1 MTDDRRRAQSPAP
14 PWTEPD
20 PRQTLPYAATVASPK
35 AQGLHPHR
43 VVGPAAPQGTPPPP
57 AELAQASVPPARA
70 PERGPE
76 LAQASVPPAR
86 GPAAQELALAAT
98 TPRLEGA
105 TLDMQPPS
113 KRGGSRRGSRQSD
126 SPHTLDATLE
136 LPAADR
142 AGEPLRLEPG
152 QKIGHFVIR
161 KRLGEGGMGVVLA
174 CHDADLGRPAAIKL
188 LKAEVDLPQY
198 RARLLREAQ
207 AMARLEHPN
216 VVRVYEVGSERGRL
230 FVAMELVDGVTLT
243 EWLAGGRRPWREV
256 LGVFTQVGDGL
267 AAAHRA
273 GLIHRDFKPDN
284 VLVDRGGCARV
295 ADFGLARI
303 VPDVAA
309 RGTAAP
315 ALGVSLTRSGVMMGT
330 PGYMAP
336 EQQAGSKV
344 DARADQYSYCIA
356 LREALL
362 GGRIVRLDAATW
374 RHVPGALRA
383 IVERGLS
390 LEPEERFASM
400 DELLAA
406 LRRVERRRRAAVS
419 VAIAALAIAGGIATT
434 AILMTRD
441 REPARAPQPAGG
453 GAPAEVQPRVQPA
466 PPGAP
471 GPGAAPQP
479 GR

>member
-1 MTDDRRRAQSPAP
+1 MTDDRHRAQAPAP

-20 PRQTLPYAATVASPK
+20 PRETLPYAATVASSK
-35 AQGLHPHR
+35 AQGLHR
-43 VVGPAAPQGTPPPP
+43 VIGSAAPQGTPPPP
-57 AELAQASVPPARA
+57 ELAQASVPPERGPVLAQASVPPAR
-70 PERGPE
+70 E
-76 LAQASVPPAR
+76 V
-86 GPAAQELALAAT
+86 AAQELALAAT
-98 TPRLEGA
+98 TPRLDGA
-105 TLDMQPPS
+105 TLDMHPPA
-113 KRGGSRRGSRQSD
+113 KRGGSRRGARPSD
-126 SPHTLDATLE
+126 APHTLDATLE
-136 LPAADR
+136 LPASDR
-142 AGEPLRLEPG
+142 AEPLLLEPG

-161 KRLGEGGMGVVLA
+161 KRLGEGGMGLVLA
-174 CHDADLGRPAAIKL
+174 CHDADLGRPVAIKL

-216 VVRVYEVGSERGRL
+216 VVRVYEVGSDRGRL
-230 FVAMELVDGVTLT
+230 FVAMELIDGVTLT
-243 EWLAGGRRPWREV
+243 AWLAGGRRPWRDV
-256 LGVFTQVGDGL
+256 VAVFTQVGDGL

-284 VLVDRGGCARV
+284 VLVDRDGRARV

-303 VPDVAA
+303 LRDAA
-309 RGTAAP
+309 GSGTAGP

-344 DARADQYSYCIA
+344 DGRADQYSYCIA

-374 RHVPGALRA
+374 RHVPRALRA

-390 LEPEERFASM
+390 LEPEARFASM

-406 LRRVERRRRAAVS
+406 LRRVERRRRTVVS

-434 AILMTRD
+434 AALMTRD
-441 REPARAPQPAGG
+441 RGPAGAPPPPG
-453 GAPAEVQPRVQPA
+453 GAVPAAVQPA
-466 PPGAP
+466 PASAP
-471 GPGAAPQP
+471 AAQPP